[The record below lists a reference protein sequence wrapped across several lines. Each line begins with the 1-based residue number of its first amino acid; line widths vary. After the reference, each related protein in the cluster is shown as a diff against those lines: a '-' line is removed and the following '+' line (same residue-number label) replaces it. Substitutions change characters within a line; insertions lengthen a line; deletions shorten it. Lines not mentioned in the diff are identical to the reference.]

1 MMNKYEKGKMNM
13 IRNIN
18 EEPVSFGSRLNQLMK
33 EKKIR
38 NEDVA
43 KLLGCYATTV
53 SNWRTGKHTLRRYK
67 EEYCLKLSDL
77 FDVDPEYL
85 LCTQLE
91 KRRKRNYKQHD
102 HTSSGIGKKWFNS
115 VNGKMWKDYDS
126 IQAKRKAMKEL
137 DEDEVRIEAAIALQA
152 EMIDVFCRMGIT
164 MEAEIIGSGIN
175 SSEHEIL
182 EDEMIKTVIQE
193 EEHPRHSNRYI
204 VTLPDGSEY
213 IRTAE
218 EIIEI
223 YQSMKDF
230 CYNRLNAV

>member
-1 MMNKYEKGKMNM
+1 M

-115 VNGKMWKDYDS
+115 VNGKMWEKYGS
-126 IQAKRKAMKEL
+126 IEAKRNAMKEVN
-137 DEDEVRIEAAIALQA
+137 EDKVRIEAAIALQT

-175 SSEHEIL
+175 SSEYEIL

-193 EEHPRHSNRYI
+193 EEYPRHSNRCI
-204 VTLPDGSEY
+204 VTLPDGSEC
-213 IRTAE
+213 IRTSE

-230 CYNRLNAV
+230 CFNRLNAV

>member
-1 MMNKYEKGKMNM
+1 M

-43 KLLGCYATTV
+43 ELLGCSKTAV
-53 SNWRTGKHTLRRYK
+53 SDWRTGKHTLRRYK
-67 EEYCLKLSDL
+67 EDYCLKLSDL

>member
-1 MMNKYEKGKMNM
+1 MNKYEKRKMNM

-38 NEDVA
+38 NEDIA
-43 KLLGCYATTV
+43 ELLGCSKTAV
-53 SNWRTGKHTLRRYK
+53 SDWRTGKHTLRRFK
-67 EEYCLKLSDL
+67 EDYCLKLSDL

-126 IQAKRKAMKEL
+126 IQAKRKAMKEVN
-137 DEDEVRIEAAIALQA
+137 EDEARIEADMNLQS
-152 EMIDVFCRMGIT
+152 EITDVFGKMGIVI
-164 MEAEIIGSGIN
+164 EPEIIGSGSA
-175 SSEHEIL
+175 SSEYEIL

-193 EEHPRHSNRYI
+193 EEYPRYSNRCI
-204 VTLPDGSEY
+204 VTLPDGSELV
-213 IRTAE
+213 RTAE

-230 CYNRLNAV
+230 CFNRFNAV

>member
-1 MMNKYEKGKMNM
+1 M

-18 EEPVSFGSRLNQLMK
+18 EEPVSFGSRLDQLMK

-115 VNGKMWKDYDS
+115 VNGKMWNDYDS

-137 DEDEVRIEAAIALQA
+137 DEDEVRIEAAIALQT

-230 CYNRLNAV
+230 CFNRFNAV

>member
-1 MMNKYEKGKMNM
+1 
-13 IRNIN
+13 
-18 EEPVSFGSRLNQLMK
+18 
-33 EKKIR
+33 
-38 NEDVA
+38 
-43 KLLGCYATTV
+43 
-53 SNWRTGKHTLRRYK
+53 
-67 EEYCLKLSDL
+67 
-77 FDVDPEYL
+77 
-85 LCTQLE
+85 
-91 KRRKRNYKQHD
+91 
-102 HTSSGIGKKWFNS
+102 
-115 VNGKMWKDYDS
+115 
-126 IQAKRKAMKEL
+126 MKEL

>member
-43 KLLGCYATTV
+43 ELLGCSKTAV
-53 SNWRTGKHTLRRYK
+53 SDWRTGKHTLRRYK
-67 EEYCLKLSDL
+67 EDYCLKLSDL

>member
-1 MMNKYEKGKMNM
+1 M